1 MTGPVNAAL
10 IGQAGSRHRLNTP
23 ALVLD
28 LDGFEANLHG
38 MAEAARQ
45 QGVALRPHAKTH
57 KSAEIARRQLAAGAV
72 GQCCAKLG
80 EAEALAGQGIGG
92 LLLTSP
98 VVTGQGIERL
108 IGLLRRAPDT
118 MIVADH
124 PDNVAALADAT
135 AAAGLRLGM
144 LVDLDVGQHRTGV
157 TSVSA
162 GLDLARRIAAAPS
175 LEFRGVQAYAGHA
188 MHVAGWAA
196 RRQVLAD
203 ALSLTKALRDAL
215 TAAGLAPSIVTG
227 GGTGSF
233 DIDPAFRVLTELQ
246 VGSYIFMDREYA
258 DIWTDRAEPV
268 PFQTALFVQ
277 TTVISANVPG
287 QCTTDAGCK
296 AFATETG
303 VPVILDGAPSG
314 ARYAFFGDEQG
325 RVSFA
330 DTAQHLSIGA
340 VLTCMT
346 PHCDPTVNLYDH
358 LHVVRGDMLVDI
370 WPVTGRGRSQ

>member
-28 LDGFEANLHG
+28 LDGFEANLHA

-98 VVTGQGIERL
+98 VVTEQGIERL

-303 VPVILDGAPSG
+303 VPVILDGAPAG

-330 DTAQHLSIGA
+330 DTAQHLAIGA

>member
-28 LDGFEANLHG
+28 LDGFEANLHA

-108 IGLLRRAPDT
+108 MGLLRRAPDT

-303 VPVILDGAPSG
+303 VPVILDGAPAG